1 MFKLALKT
9 ALCGTIALMTAS
21 FTQTTWAC
29 TTNDPHYHSCVY
41 HNIILPHEQQ
51 MREAQ
56 AQAQI
61 LYEPIDF
68 TPAPILLDQ
77 GKFAVAL
84 SPSTGAVGASSF
96 AWKDSATH
104 HRLMVGHDTFALA
117 SCISKTRGEPISSFT
132 LKNADKFVKKYGKKS
147 DCQVVKESSPAN
159 ESLVAVLKGQLPNGK
174 YQLFMATRPSNSYLF
189 SQQQPEFK
197 SLLATCQAQATNCEI
212 VGQFGDTTELY

>member
-29 TTNDPHYHSCVY
+29 ATNDHGCIY
-41 HNIILPHEQQ
+41 HNVILPHEQQ

-68 TPAPILLDQ
+68 TPAPTLLDQ
-77 GKFAVAL
+77 GEFAVAL
-84 SPSTGAVGASSF
+84 SSSTGAVGVSSF
-96 AWKDSATH
+96 AWKDTQTH

-132 LKNADKFVKKYGKKS
+132 LEKAEKFVKKYGKK
-147 DCQVVKESSPAN
+147 KR
-159 ESLVAVLKGQLPNGK
+159 LPSRQK
-174 YQLFMATRPSNSYLF
+174 KFP
-189 SQQQPEFK
+189 
-197 SLLATCQAQATNCEI
+197 CE
-212 VGQFGDTTELY
+212 

>member
-29 TTNDPHYHSCVY
+29 ATNDHGCIY
-41 HNIILPHEQQ
+41 HNIILPHEQR

-132 LKNADKFVKKYGKKS
+132 LKNADKFVKKYSKKS
-147 DCQVVKESSPAN
+147 DCQVVKESSPVN

-189 SQQQPEFK
+189 DQLQPEFK
-197 SLLATCQAQATNCEI
+197 SLVETCQAQATNCEI
-212 VGQFGDTTELY
+212 VGQFGNETELY